1 LTWKIERRLE
11 WTYMSEIQPASNKT
25 DALQGTN
32 VGPIDTVAS
41 RDFVEG
47 LLDGYLT
54 WAADFILQTRISDL
68 TKLPSCCAQWIERV
82 NETKLPWV
90 AWQTDR
96 GLVTATGRYD
106 HAQSIR
112 TGSWV
117 LYIEWSLPP
126 HSRNASWW
134 RSDPR
139 RPREW
144 TAGWGRGMVTSP
156 TAQ

>member
-1 LTWKIERRLE
+1 VR
-11 WTYMSEIQPASNKT
+11 PA
-25 DALQGTN
+25 
-32 VGPIDTVAS
+32 DTLIP
-41 RDFVEG
+41 RQYVEG
-47 LLDGYLT
+47 LLNSYLT
-54 WAADFILQTRISDL
+54 WAADFILQARIGDL
-68 TKLPSCCAQWIERV
+68 SKLPGCCAQWIDRV
-82 NETKLPWV
+82 NETNLPWV
-90 AWQTDR
+90 AWETDR

-126 HSRNASWW
+126 HSRNGSWW

-144 TAGWGRGMVTSP
+144 TAGWGHPAASQQP
-156 TAQ
+156 